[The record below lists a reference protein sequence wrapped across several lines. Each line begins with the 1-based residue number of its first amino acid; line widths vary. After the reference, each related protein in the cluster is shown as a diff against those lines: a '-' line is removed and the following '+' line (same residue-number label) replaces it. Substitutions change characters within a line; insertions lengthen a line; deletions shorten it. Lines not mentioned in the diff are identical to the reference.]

1 MKPGEF
7 MDLTGGE
14 LSALQEIEHDRQR
27 RKDLR
32 AAQMALWAAR
42 YVWAKEH
49 PTPYEMIGEDAPE
62 SVEAQTEA
70 QEDAA
75 FDAIWALAA
84 KQQGAEVG
92 H

>member
-27 RKDLR
+27 RLDLR

-49 PTPYEMIGEDAPE
+49 PTPYEMIGEDAPATVD
-62 SVEAQTEA
+62 SEA

>member
-14 LSALQEIEHDRQR
+14 LSALREIEHDRQR

-49 PTPYEMIGEDAPE
+49 PTPYEMIGEDAPATVD
-62 SVEAQTEA
+62 SEA

>member
-1 MKPGEF
+1 LKPGEF
-7 MDLTGGE
+7 VDLTGGE

-27 RKDLR
+27 RLDLR

-49 PTPYEMIGEDAPE
+49 PTPYEMIGEEAPD
-62 SVEAQTEA
+62 SVDSEA

-84 KQQGAEVG
+84 KQQGVEVG